1 MWDLGLTV
9 GRVVLP
15 SPKWR
20 GCGGG
25 GRSGGQTQSLGHV
38 HFKMT
43 VRHLLRCLVGS
54 QRWVMKLRG
63 EVWWA
68 GQDRLRPPREKA

>member
-1 MWDLGLTV
+1 MGSGPDSWTSGTAITEMERL
-9 GRVVLP
+9 
-15 SPKWR
+15 W
-20 GCGGG
+20 GG

-43 VRHLLRCLVGS
+43 VRHPLRCLGGS
-54 QRWVMKLRG
+54 QRWVMEFRG

-68 GQDRLRPPREKA
+68 GQDRLRPPREKV